1 MGDIGRREVLSGAGK
16 LAIAA
21 GVGARLGAAG
31 TRPGRAGTAT
41 VRRLQPDWA
50 ALARRLNGRLLRP
63 GDQGYVTAGLPYNRR
78 YAAERPGGV
87 ALCANVADVQT
98 ALGWARPAT
107 RGCRSRRGPGGTAT
121 AAPPPAEG

>member
-21 GVGARLGAAG
+21 GAGLRLGGAG
-31 TRPGRAGTAT
+31 TRPGRVGTAT
-41 VRRLQPDWA
+41 VRRLKPDWA

-63 GDQGYVTAGLPYNRR
+63 GDHGYVTASLPYNRR

-87 ALCANVADVQT
+87 ALCAGVARLMEVK
-98 ALGWARPAT
+98 
-107 RGCRSRRGPGGTAT
+107 RRYDPDEAFRF
-121 AAPPPAEG
+121 AQAIPRAS